1 MWWST
6 LRSVLVST
14 RLQGLRLDEYT
25 DSTLLCLPC
34 AQIHNNKVRVNNIK
48 YILEI
53 HDRQTHQRL
62 TEGLQTV
69 HRRQGLQVRQHVRE
83 HFFLQRARKNTI
95 QYTCSNLFKLIPI
108 SKNSIHRQNN
118 SYTPAVSASGDSKK
132 SSSSDPNVSL
142 FSSPDLLL
150 LFPSPPIN

>member
-14 RLQGLRLDEYT
+14 RFQGLRLDEYR

-48 YILEI
+48 HMLEI
-53 HDRQTHQRL
+53 HFKQTHQRL
-62 TEGLQTV
+62 TEGLKT
-69 HRRQGLQVRQHVRE
+69 GLQVRQHVLE

-118 SYTPAVSASGDSKK
+118 SYTPAASASGDSKK